1 MTARKI
7 TSDGVWR
14 ILWEK
19 GANGEWVEIR
29 RTRVRRTLN

>member
-1 MTARKI
+1 MSLRKI

-19 GANGEWVEIR
+19 QPNGEWVEIR
-29 RTRVRRTLN
+29 REKLRRTLN